1 MVVMDIG
8 VEVPQRSRAE
18 RGIWTGVGL
27 VSVGVGGI
35 GAVVPG
41 LPSTVFFLIAA
52 SCFSKSSPRL
62 ERWVLE
68 LPTIGPMVRDY
79 RAGLGMAR
87 RTKVWAIAVV
97 ATVITISAG
106 FLIDSAVV
114 QAAVVA
120 AGVVGVATI
129 LFWVPTRE
137 RVLEKRAAEHRAV
150 ESV

>member
-1 MVVMDIG
+1 
-8 VEVPQRSRAE
+8 
-18 RGIWTGVGL
+18 
-27 VSVGVGGI
+27 
-35 GAVVPG
+35 
-41 LPSTVFFLIAA
+41 
-52 SCFSKSSPRL
+52 
-62 ERWVLE
+62 
-68 LPTIGPMVRDY
+68 MVRDY
-79 RAGLGMAR
+79 RAGLGIAR

>member
-41 LPSTVFFLIAA
+41 LPSTVFFIIAA

>member
-1 MVVMDIG
+1 MIRIAWIVLG
-8 VEVPQRSRAE
+8 CGA
-18 RGIWTGVGL
+18 VGL
-27 VSVGVGGI
+27 GAIGI
-35 GAVVPG
+35 VVPG
-41 LPSTVFFLIAA
+41 LPTTVFFVAA
-52 SCFSKSSPRL
+52 AACFSKSSPRL
-62 ERWVLE
+62 EAWVLD
-68 LPTIGPMVRDY
+68 LPTVGPMVRDY

>member
-1 MVVMDIG
+1 MVVMDSG

-18 RGIWTGVGL
+18 RGVWTGVGL
-27 VSVGVGGI
+27 VSVGMGGI

-41 LPSTVFFLIAA
+41 LPSTVFFIIAA

-79 RAGLGMAR
+79 RAGLGIAR

>member
-18 RGIWTGVGL
+18 RGVWTGVGL
-27 VSVGVGGI
+27 VSVGIGGI

-41 LPSTVFFLIAA
+41 LPSTVFFIIAA